1 MEFALTQEVSE
12 PIIKNGV
19 SDYFKQ
25 VSDNISEFLRT
36 KDYGDG
42 LKTIYIGIICVAPE
56 FDFFFKVRKPKYK
69 KGTVVTIEDGRPY
82 ERTDALVYDIKL
94 DYDVFVNADEHE
106 VKKVLS
112 TELLK
117 SFAVFNSMKIK
128 LFDREG
134 FERDISYCLGLLA
147 K

>member
-1 MEFALTQEVSE
+1 MEFALTLEVSE
-12 PIIKNGV
+12 LIGQNGV
-19 SDYFKQ
+19 SDYIKE
-25 VSDNISEFLRT
+25 VSDHISEFLRT

-82 ERTDALVYDIKL
+82 EQTDALVYDIKL

-106 VKKVLS
+106 VKKILS
-112 TELLK
+112 IELLN
-117 SFAVFNSMKIK
+117 SFFVFNSVKVKQFSREIFEKDVASCLKLYIK
-128 LFDREG
+128 
-134 FERDISYCLGLLA
+134 
-147 K
+147 